1 MANIR
6 SAEKNIRKTAVRTV
20 RNRANKSRMRTL
32 RKKVLAAIQK
42 GDNSKAQ
49 TAYNE
54 FASAADKAAKKHVIH
69 KNTASRLKSRIAAH
83 FKTTEAKKA

>member
-6 SAEKNIRKTAVRTV
+6 SAEKNIRKTATRTL
-20 RNRANKSRMRTL
+20 RNRANKSRIRTL
-32 RKKVLAAIQK
+32 RKNVLTAIEK
-42 GDNSKAQ
+42 GDKSKAQ

-54 FASAADKAAKKHVIH
+54 FASAADKAAKKHIIH

-83 FKTTEAKKA
+83 FKAGTADKA